1 MNNLS
6 VIWSLLAG
14 IAIFLLGMSMLEE
27 SLKQLAGR
35 PFKLFLKKQSSSRP
49 KAIIGGAVVTAI
61 LQSSSVVNLMV
72 LAFVGA
78 NVIRMQQALAVML
91 GSNLGTTFSSWI
103 IATVGFRLNIE
114 NIALPLAGL
123 SGLTMFLSSKNSK
136 LQHWSRLLF
145 GTGLLFIGLNMIRN
159 GMESSLTGIN
169 LSAFNTYPLIIFLLI
184 GFTITAIIQSSTV
197 TIAIVLSALHA
208 GAIEL
213 IAAMA
218 IVLGAEIGTIIKL
231 VLASMNGLA
240 AKKRVALGNLLFNG
254 ITTTIIFI
262 GIYPVH
268 RFITETIMIKDNLL
282 ALVFFQSFVNMAG
295 IILFYPFLNI
305 FTRFLENRFRNNSDE
320 SLFTG
325 KVAASDTE
333 LALLALEKEVTH
345 FLLHGISFTREA
357 FGLPADERLTE
368 KWHIG
373 NDKSGLGQQY
383 AYLKQL
389 HGEALGYAL
398 KVQNNCTDDSF
409 TVKLNQLA
417 SANRNTMY
425 AVKSVKDA
433 LQDIDQLKNS
443 SNDLK
448 YAFYGNAREKAADF
462 CNRAVSL
469 IIQKKKG
476 SGFPGLNDIHKR
488 IIDGYAGTLQLLY
501 GEQTHESVSE
511 FEISTLI
518 NLNREMHTAYKSF
531 MFALKD
537 LVLDA
542 KEAAYFDDLPGF
554 IR

>member
-14 IAIFLLGMSMLEE
+14 IAIFLLGMNMLEE

-443 SNDLK
+443 SNDIK

-488 IIDGYAGTLQLLY
+488 IIEGYAGTLQLLY

>member
-443 SNDLK
+443 SNDIK

>member
-14 IAIFLLGMSMLEE
+14 IAIFLLGMNMLEE

-184 GFTITAIIQSSTV
+184 GFTITSIIQSSTV

-417 SANRNTMY
+417 AANRNTMY